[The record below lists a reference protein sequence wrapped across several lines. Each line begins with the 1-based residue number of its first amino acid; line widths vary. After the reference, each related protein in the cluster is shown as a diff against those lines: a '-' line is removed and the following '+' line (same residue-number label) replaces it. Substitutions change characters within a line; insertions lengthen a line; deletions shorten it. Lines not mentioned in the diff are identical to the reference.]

1 MTTILLVEDDQDL
14 QFNIKNFLELQGYDV
29 LIANNGYE
37 GIEMA
42 TVHLPDLII
51 SDIMMPGLAGY
62 EMLEILRRNM
72 QTSLVPVIFLTA
84 KSQDVDRRRGMLLG
98 ADDYITKPFKEED
111 VIEAVESRLKLR
123 TTREIHRLRMIAS
136 DLVELQ
142 ERDRRRI
149 AHQLQDAI
157 FDQLSG
163 LKIGLNTLSI
173 DQPIAT
179 QKAALES
186 IQELLGQVSASIE
199 TTAFELYPVMIEQL
213 GLVPS
218 LFWQLDISR
227 RQFNHNIVF
236 EHQNLPRNLPES
248 VNIAIYRIVQETLA
262 QISEVPEPCDVGIQ
276 IWLEQET
283 IHIQITMDREI
294 FDLVHHHGQRN
305 NNSIWRLRERAIAVG
320 GDLTFIRQE
329 NDVRSMLYVQL
340 PAQEESVNNTISKQF
355 SDILSQNSERLT
367 REANEQVANDAISIA
382 LVIENDLVS
391 AGLSTIIT
399 QSNQQRVKGVAG
411 SYDAGL
417 NLILDL
423 NPDIVITDLRIADN
437 STFEFIGTV
446 KQNTNCKVIVISGIT
461 QEIYVVETLE
471 CGADGYI
478 LFDSSPDVIYTAIN
492 TVLNAQTYL
501 SAAISVEKIQE
512 IQSGESS
519 ILPLS
524 KYHSLSEREKEVF
537 ELVAEGYSNAD
548 IAGKLVISRR
558 TVESHRANVIS
569 KLGLR
574 NKVDLL
580 RYAVELGI
588 IQLRES

>member
-14 QFNIKNFLELQGYDV
+14 QFNIKNFLELQDYDV

-37 GIEMA
+37 GVEMA
-42 TVHLPDLII
+42 TVHLPDLVI
-51 SDIMMPGLAGY
+51 SDIMMPGLNGY

-72 QTSLVPVIFLTA
+72 QTSLIPVIFLTA

-98 ADDYITKPFKEED
+98 SDDYITKPFKEED
-111 VIEAVESRLKLR
+111 VLEAVESRLKLR

-179 QKAALES
+179 KKAALES

-236 EHQNLPRNLPES
+236 EHQNLPRNLPEN

-262 QISEVPEPCDVGIQ
+262 QISEAPEPCDTGIQ
-276 IWLEQET
+276 IWQEQEI
-283 IHIQITMDREI
+283 IHIQITMDHKI
-294 FDLVHHHGQRN
+294 FDLAQHNRQGS

-329 NDVRSMLYVQL
+329 NEARSMLYVQL
-340 PAQEESVNNTISKQF
+340 PAQEESVNNTISEQF
-355 SDILSQNSERLT
+355 SDILSQNSDRLT
-367 REANEQVANDAISIA
+367 REANEQLANDAISIA
-382 LVIENDLVS
+382 LVLENELVS

-399 QSNQQRVKGVAG
+399 QSNQQRVKGVAR

-423 NPDIVITDLRIADN
+423 NPDVVITDLRISDN

-446 KQNTNCKVIVISGIT
+446 KQNTNCSVIVISSIT
-461 QEIYVVETLE
+461 QEIYVVEALE

-478 LFDSSPDVIYTAIN
+478 LFDTSPDEIHTAIN

-501 SAAISVEKIQE
+501 SSAISLEKIRE

-524 KYHSLSEREKEVF
+524 KYRSLSEREKEVF

-548 IAGKLVISRR
+548 IAEKLVISRR
-558 TVESHRANVIS
+558 TVESHRASVIS